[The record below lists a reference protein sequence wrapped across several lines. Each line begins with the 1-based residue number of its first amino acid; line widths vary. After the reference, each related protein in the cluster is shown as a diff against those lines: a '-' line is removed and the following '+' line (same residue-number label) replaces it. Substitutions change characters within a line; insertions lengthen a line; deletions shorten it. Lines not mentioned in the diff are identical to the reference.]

1 MKLLRICPA
10 ALYKLDDNG
19 DLKFDYIG
27 CLECGAC
34 RISGLEKVV
43 TEWNYPIGS
52 MEVEY
57 RKG

>member
-34 RISGLEKVV
+34 RIAGLEKVV